1 MAGTT
6 RTFIALDPP
15 ELVRSEVAA
24 WAREFGGGVRGLRPV
39 PARNS
44 HITLAF
50 LGELDPA
57 GIELAAGALEQ
68 TAGLVGGLSLGAP
81 VWLPRRRPRSLA
93 LEIHDNRSELAD
105 LQSSIA
111 GRLDEAIDWREARP
125 FRAHLTAARLGRGF
139 VREDLVLPVS
149 PALDFEADSI
159 TLYASRL
166 LPEGA
171 EYEVIEHVAFD

>member
-15 ELVRSEVAA
+15 EMVRSEVAA
-24 WAREFGGGVRGLRPV
+24 WAREFGGGVKGLRPV

-50 LGELDPA
+50 LGEQTPA
-57 GIELAAGALEQ
+57 GIDLVAQVLGECAGP
-68 TAGLVGGLSLGAP
+68 VNGLSLGAP
-81 VWLPRRRPRSLA
+81 VWLPKRRPRSLA
-93 LEIHDNRSELAD
+93 LEIHDTRGELAEV
-105 LQSSIA
+105 QSSIA
-111 GRLDEAIDWREARP
+111 RRLGDAIGWKAARP

-139 VREDLVLPVS
+139 IREDLVLPVS

-159 TLYASRL
+159 TFYASRL

-171 EYEVIEHVAFD
+171 EYEPLEKVDFD

>member
-24 WAREFGGGVRGLRPV
+24 WARGLGGGVKGLRPV

-44 HITLAF
+44 HITMAF
-50 LGELDPA
+50 LGELTPA
-57 GIELAAGALEQ
+57 ETDLAAGVLDEC
-68 TAGLVGGLSLGAP
+68 AGPVGGLSLGAP

-93 LEIHDNRSELAD
+93 LEIHDTRGELAGT
-105 LQSSIA
+105 QSAIA
-111 GRLDEAIDWREARP
+111 HRLDEAIGWRAARP

-171 EYEVIEHVAFD
+171 EYEAIERFDFG